1 MSRGAVQVIR
11 YPDPVAFLAAT
22 GEFLLSAES
31 ENNLILGIAR
41 ELAEQGP
48 SPDAP
53 AYFAAALRGD
63 RVEGCAFSNVP
74 DRLGI
79 TGMRGDDVIGA
90 LASDAATVCREVT
103 SVGGPEPAV
112 VPFAAGFAGWTGRQA
127 LLGMRQR
134 IHELRAVTAPAR
146 PAPGQLRPAREA
158 EAGVLTPWVGDML
171 ALIGDSRAAADL
183 ARERIT
189 GGNLYIWDDGGP
201 VSMAGWTG
209 KTPNGVRVNFVYTP
223 AALRGRGYATAAVA
237 ALSQHLLD
245 RGNRH
250 CCLYTD
256 LDNPTS
262 NAIYHRIGY
271 RPICDAALYR
281 ITAPEA
287 PQPAR
292 ATRRGERSSGV
303 SFRDV

>member
-1 MSRGAVQVIR
+1 MSRGAVRVVR
-11 YPDPVAFLAAT
+11 YPGAADFLAAA

-31 ENNLILGIAR
+31 ENNVMLGIAR
-41 ELAEQGP
+41 ELADLHSALET
-48 SPDAP
+48 P
-53 AYFAAALRGD
+53 AYFAAVFRGEQI
-63 RVEGCAFSNVP
+63 EGCGFSSVP

-90 LASDAATVCREVT
+90 LASDAAMACTEVT

-112 VPFAAGFAGWTGRQA
+112 VPFAAAFAAATDRQA
-127 LLGMRQR
+127 LMGMRQR

-146 PAPGQLRPAREA
+146 PAPGRLRPARES
-158 EAGVLTPWVGDML
+158 EADVLTPWVGDML
-171 ALIGDSRAAADL
+171 ALIGDSRPAGDL

-189 GGNLYIWDDGGP
+189 GGYLYVWEDGRP

-223 AALRGRGYATAAVA
+223 PTQRGRGYATAAVA
-237 ALSQHLLD
+237 ALSQQLLD
-245 RGNRH
+245 QGNRY

-256 LDNPTS
+256 LANPTS

-281 ITAPEA
+281 ITAPA
-287 PQPAR
+287 V
-292 ATRRGERSSGV
+292 G
-303 SFRDV
+303 

>member
-1 MSRGAVQVIR
+1 MSTVRVVR
-11 YPDPVAFLAAT
+11 YPDAAAFLAAA
-22 GEFLLSAES
+22 GEFLLAAES

-48 SPDAP
+48 PDAP
-53 AYFAAALRGD
+53 AYFAAVFRGEE
-63 RVEGCAFSNVP
+63 VEGCAFSSVP

-90 LASDAATVCREVT
+90 LASDAGTACREVT

-112 VPFAAGFAGWTGRQA
+112 VPFAAGFAGATGRQA

-134 IHELRAVTAPAR
+134 IHELRSVTPPAR
-146 PAPGQLRPAREA
+146 PAPGHLRPARES

-171 ALIGDSRAAADL
+171 ALIGDSRDAADL
-183 ARERIT
+183 AQQRIS
-189 GGNLYIWDDGGP
+189 GGNLFVWEDGGP

-245 RGNRH
+245 QGNRY

-256 LDNPTS
+256 LGNPTS

-271 RPICDAALYR
+271 RPIRDAALYR
-281 ITAPEA
+281 ITAPA
-287 PQPAR
+287 
-292 ATRRGERSSGV
+292 SSG
-303 SFRDV
+303 